1 MCLAVPMKIIAVEGE
16 KARVSLGGL
25 AQEIDVRF
33 LSNPRPGEY
42 VIVHAGFAIER
53 LDPGEAEKTLALF
66 REMELLD
73 KANG

>member
-1 MCLAVPMKIIAVEGE
+1 MCLAVPMKIVAVEGE

-25 AQEIDVRF
+25 TQEIDVRF
-33 LSNPRPGEY
+33 LPDPRPGEY

-66 REMELLD
+66 REFELSD
-73 KANG
+73 KSN